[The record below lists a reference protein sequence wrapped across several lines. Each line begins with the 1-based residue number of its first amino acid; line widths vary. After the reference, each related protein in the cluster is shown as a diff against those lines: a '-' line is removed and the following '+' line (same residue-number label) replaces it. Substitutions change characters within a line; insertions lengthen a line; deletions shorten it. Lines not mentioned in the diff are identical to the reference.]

1 MSATSSTTSGSLA
14 TLTRSAFA
22 SAAMGTPVHTR
33 ASSVDRGGC
42 IRPHRGPTS
51 STARAPNSSSSTWT
65 SPVSDERLRV
75 LRMVMYAPAPP
86 GTVFASVV
94 IGDMVGRETPIKVW
108 DDPLFIGTIEKA
120 EIVDDGKAV
129 KMIVSVR
136 NMPPEL

>member
-1 MSATSSTTSGSLA
+1 
-14 TLTRSAFA
+14 
-22 SAAMGTPVHTR
+22 
-33 ASSVDRGGC
+33 
-42 IRPHRGPTS
+42 
-51 STARAPNSSSSTWT
+51 
-65 SPVSDERLRV
+65 
-75 LRMVMYAPAPP
+75 MVMYAPAPP

-136 NMPPEL
+136 NMPPELRKMLENGAISLGESHRGILAAQCGLPDYHDGPCRRLE